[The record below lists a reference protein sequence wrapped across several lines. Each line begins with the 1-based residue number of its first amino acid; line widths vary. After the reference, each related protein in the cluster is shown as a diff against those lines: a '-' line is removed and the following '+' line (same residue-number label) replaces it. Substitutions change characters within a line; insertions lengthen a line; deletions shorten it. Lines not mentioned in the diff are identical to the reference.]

1 MSLRKRSSCITLFI
15 HSCKYTYANS
25 KSEFHYIK
33 LKRNFFLNFELNEN
47 NLEVDKSNKQ
57 TEKEVLLEEKKN
69 VDEEKENKIKLIEEI
84 IQLKARYEKEKKT
97 NNLQKKY
104 IDTLHKYNEAKDM
117 AQELLGSIAQN
128 KGTLLKH
135 LYEDMGISEDEEK

>member
-1 MSLRKRSSCITLFI
+1 M
-15 HSCKYTYANS
+15 
-25 KSEFHYIK
+25 E
-33 LKRNFFLNFELNEN
+33 
-47 NLEVDKSNKQ
+47 D
-57 TEKEVLLEEKKN
+57 
-69 VDEEKENKIKLIEEI
+69 EKENKLKLIEEI